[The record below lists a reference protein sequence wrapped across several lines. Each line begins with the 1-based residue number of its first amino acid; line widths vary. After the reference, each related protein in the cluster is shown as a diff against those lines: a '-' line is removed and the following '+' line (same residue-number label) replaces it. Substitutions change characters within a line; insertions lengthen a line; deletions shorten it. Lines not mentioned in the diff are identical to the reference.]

1 MQHLSHK
8 SADIRSEQ
16 LSGAGKTRQYSTA
29 PHGSGPVKLPSA
41 SFLQKYDMLEH
52 HCPSLLHFKVCVSSR
67 SISSLHLYVRT
78 FDAHVMSHFPTACDA
93 HPSFYGHEPSDPLSA
108 CLCRWRRRRLA
119 GYRLF
124 SFSRDSLSFSVS
136 SSHLIFEHQ
145 RCQTLE
151 KTRTTN
157 DTFL

>member
-41 SFLQKYDMLEH
+41 SFLQKYEMLEH

-67 SISSLHLYVRT
+67 SISSLHLYLRT
-78 FDAHVMSHFPTACDA
+78 FDAHVMSHFSTACDA
-93 HPSFYGHEPSDPLSA
+93 HPIFYGHEMSRAIRSLICMPLPVAAEAPRRIPS
-108 CLCRWRRRRLA
+108 
-119 GYRLF
+119 LF
-124 SFSRDSLSFSVS
+124 FL
-136 SSHLIFEHQ
+136 
-145 RCQTLE
+145 
-151 KTRTTN
+151 TRFVIVFCVLKPP
-157 DTFL
+157 DI